1 MRMGRLVEG
10 RAGFIPGVGNS
21 VSTEENGARDIPGLL
36 SFEIK
41 LILSVLENDQLEER
55 C

>member
-10 RAGFIPGVGNS
+10 RGRFIPGNGNS
-21 VSTEENGARDIPGLL
+21 VSQDENGAREIPGLL
-36 SFEIK
+36 TFEIK
-41 LILSVLENDQLEER
+41 LILSVLENDQLEEV